1 MSAKGFASG
10 STSQMS
16 LRVVLIVED
25 DDDTNFVIQ
34 AALRSERY
42 SSVATLDGNEGFRLL
57 IEEEPDLV
65 LLDLDLPG
73 MSGAEFLEHKAAV
86 TAVARI
92 PVIVLTGMARVPD
105 LVNVA
110 AVRAKPIDLEELL
123 ELVRKLAPADAAQG
137 A

>member
-10 STSQMS
+10 STSQGS
-16 LRVVLIVED
+16 FPVVLIVED

-73 MSGAEFLEHKAAV
+73 MSGADFLEHKSAV
-86 TAVARI
+86 SAVAQI
-92 PVIVLTGMARVPD
+92 PVIVLTGVARVPD

-110 AVRAKPIDLEELL
+110 AVRSKPIDLEELL
-123 ELVRKLAPADAAQG
+123 ELVRKLAPVDAPPEP
-137 A
+137 